1 MPTASSATKPER
13 RAPRGRGR
21 VARALAGL
29 WLLFYVGL
37 VGASPVA
44 DAFVDH
50 GSDVVVH
57 VEDAEGGHCP
67 ASHGDQLCE
76 ICQFATGLRAL
87 QSEADV
93 SLSAAGR
100 ASALAPGARGTA
112 AVELHFLDGRS
123 SRAPPLG

>member
-13 RAPRGRGR
+13 RASRVRGR

-29 WLLFYVGL
+29 WLLFYVGI
-37 VGASPVA
+37 VGVSPVA

-87 QSEADV
+87 QSQADV
-93 SLSAAGR
+93 TVGAISGSAR
-100 ASALAPGARGTA
+100 VAPGTRGAA